1 VFILPHNSSISTYE
15 KITVW
20 LGPHETV
27 NKHTC
32 TEILLLWYEADQ
44 HFQLTQSHGHE
55 WKMDAEFD
63 SCDEIKQHY
72 ASDLLYPGAGLKIL
86 S

>member
-1 VFILPHNSSISTYE
+1 
-15 KITVW
+15 
-20 LGPHETV
+20 
-27 NKHTC
+27 
-32 TEILLLWYEADQ
+32 
-44 HFQLTQSHGHE
+44 
-55 WKMDAEFD
+55 MDAEFD

>member
-1 VFILPHNSSISTYE
+1 MESLKKNCVFNVFILPHNSSISTYE

-32 TEILLLWYEADQ
+32 TEILLL
-44 HFQLTQSHGHE
+44 
-55 WKMDAEFD
+55 
-63 SCDEIKQHY
+63 
-72 ASDLLYPGAGLKIL
+72 
-86 S
+86 